1 MIDLA
6 VASLTVMYGEIAG
19 VRDVSLTVE
28 EGEAV
33 SLIGSNGAGKTTVLK
48 AIAGAVPAATGTI
61 TLRGQDVTGKS
72 PEALA
77 RAGIALV
84 PEGRRIFGTLSV
96 AENLN
101 LGLTV
106 RRRDASAREDLDRI
120 LELFPILRERYSQW
134 AAGLSGGEQQQLALA
149 RALLSRPR
157 VLLLDEP
164 SLGLAPQVGDE
175 VFHFLEDLRNR
186 GQTILLVEQNAV
198 RAIKFAERIYALQRG
213 RLVREAPRAELQ
225 EKMVE
230 VGEIYL
236 GTGHD
241 SQVEE
246 IV

>member
-1 MIDLA
+1 MIELA
-6 VASLTVMYGEIAG
+6 VDSLTVMYGEIAG
-19 VRDVSLTVE
+19 VRDVSLVVH

-48 AIAGAVPAATGTI
+48 AIAGAVPVASGQI
-61 TLRGQDVTGKS
+61 TLSGRDLIGKS
-72 PEALA
+72 SEVIA

-84 PEGRRIFGTLSV
+84 PEGRRIFGTLTV

-106 RRRDASAREDLDRI
+106 RRRDESARADLDQM
-120 LELFPILRERYSQW
+120 LELFPILRERYGHW

-164 SLGLAPQVGDE
+164 SLGLAPQVVDE
-175 VFHFLEDLRNR
+175 VFRFLDELRKR

-198 RAIKFAERIYALQRG
+198 RAIKFAERVYALRRG
-213 RLVREAPRAELQ
+213 RLVREASAAELQ
-225 EKMVE
+225 GKMVE

-236 GTGHD
+236 GAGHD
-241 SQVEE
+241 EQMEE